1 MTEEARDALR
11 VAIVGAGAAGLATAA
26 ALLRQAPGQVRIDIF
41 DRRATPFG
49 MIRTAVAPDH
59 EEGRQ
64 VLERYEPLFDVPA
77 VRFLGLVELGRDVH
91 RDDLLTA
98 YDAVVY
104 ATGAYADRLLDVPG
118 ENLPGV
124 CSGRQFAEWYTG
136 TPGARPFDL
145 NGVTNAV
152 IVGLGDVALDLARV
166 LLKNPEDFRA
176 TEMPAEVIDQLAAH
190 RVREVTVLVR
200 RGPEDCQ
207 LKTRDLAT
215 LLELPGVAVRFDKA
229 AVDVD
234 VSGLSAKVQDAMPL
248 WRAAAAR
255 EVHGAKARLKIRFWT
270 RALELRGAGRLDG
283 VRIERTTVDRSG
295 RLVGAGQEDM
305 IPAQLLLRATGSRGV
320 PLGQVPFDVRT
331 GRIPTVEHRVV
342 DLGGEVQPGEYA
354 TGWVAN
360 GWVGGFGT
368 QRRDGEAVAERL
380 LADLRTH
387 VSGLDAVLAA
397 RGVEPVGIDGWRR
410 LDALEAN
417 LGEAQGRARVRLTDP
432 DEVVRVARGD

>member
-190 RVREVTVLVR
+190 RVREVTVLVADATHLALSLR
-200 RGPEDCQ
+200 LVLDVKRLGLP
-207 LKTRDLAT
+207 LVVALNMSDL
-215 LLELPGVAVRFDKA
+215 
-229 AVDVD
+229 
-234 VSGLSAKVQDAMPL
+234 
-248 WRAAAAR
+248 
-255 EVHGAKARLKIRFWT
+255 AKARGYAGVAT
-270 RALELRGAGRLDG
+270 ATSGNYGAGVASQAAMRD
-283 VRIERTTVDRSG
+283 
-295 RLVGAGQEDM
+295 
-305 IPAQLLLRATGSRGV
+305 LRCIILQDVFDSRGV
-320 PLGQVPFDVRT
+320 GQPE
-331 GRIPTVEHRVV
+331 IVEKSRACEAY
-342 DLGGEVQPGEYA
+342 GAEVQ
-354 TGWVAN
+354 
-360 GWVGGFGT
+360 
-368 QRRDGEAVAERL
+368 RLHL
-380 LADLRTH
+380 LAH
-387 VSGLDAVLAA
+387 V
-397 RGVEPVGIDGWRR
+397 
-410 LDALEAN
+410 
-417 LGEAQGRARVRLTDP
+417 
-432 DEVVRVARGD
+432 VARGQDHHRRAQALATDRRQNVVAAPLG